1 MLMIET
7 RKQLRQYLKLDSQSF
22 SNLQGFCGLRSW
34 YYKIRC
40 NPISNNWIIW
50 SYIKA
55 LRHAEYYIN
64 ISKGGGR
71 IIYLIPKLYYLHRLR
86 SLSYKTG
93 YQIPPNTCGPGLGIL
108 HYGTIIIH
116 NNVRIGANCTL
127 HTSVL
132 IGLKQGEP
140 LATIGDNVF
149 IGAGT
154 KIIGDV
160 TIGDDVVIGQNC
172 VIVKDIPSGSVVV
185 NKSAA
190 TIINHRK

>member
-1 MLMIET
+1 M
-7 RKQLRQYLKLDSQSF
+7 
-22 SNLQGFCGLRSW
+22 
-34 YYKIRC
+34 
-40 NPISNNWIIW
+40 
-50 SYIKA
+50 
-55 LRHAEYYIN
+55 
-64 ISKGGGR
+64 
-71 IIYLIPKLYYLHRLR
+71 
-86 SLSYKTG
+86 SYKTG